1 MRTVPPEEG
10 VMDAREYNLLTSFI
24 LPNARGPNTNM
35 RLSAL
40 IKSRKTQKRG
50 VVEPC
55 SSFRP
60 FSCTPGCGFP
70 CRLPPRPRALPSR
83 LYLLHAL
90 TTARNTLIQRCYAC
104 SHFTAYSLPS
114 RWATTSSGTTPVP
127 TFSMTHRGT
136 HSGTSTVPGTT
147 SLCTFV

>member
-1 MRTVPPEEG
+1 MECLRVQFTHVLHLSQHTWPESEHE
-10 VMDAREYNLLTSFI
+10 AEC
-24 LPNARGPNTNM
+24 AHQ
-35 RLSAL
+35 
-40 IKSRKTQKRG
+40 SRKNQKRG

-60 FSCTPGCGFP
+60 SSCTPGCGFP

-90 TTARNTLIQRCYAC
+90 TTARNTIVQRCYAC
-104 SHFTAYSLPS
+104 VHFSAYSPSPPS
-114 RWATTSSGTTPVP
+114 RWPTTSSGTTTVP

-136 HSGTSTVPGTT
+136 RSGTSTVPGTT
-147 SLCTFV
+147 SLCTFG